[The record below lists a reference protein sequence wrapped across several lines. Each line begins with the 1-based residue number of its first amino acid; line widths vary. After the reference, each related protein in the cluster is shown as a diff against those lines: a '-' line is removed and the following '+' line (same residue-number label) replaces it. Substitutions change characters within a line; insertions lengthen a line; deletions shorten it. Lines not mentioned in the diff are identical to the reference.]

1 MGNTTAQIPT
11 REQVPRE
18 HQWNLNTL
26 YGSDQAWEA
35 DFELFRGRIPRIA
48 EFSGT
53 LGQSAAALRDC
64 LEFMTELGIQEER
77 LGYYAHLRTT
87 EDAGDSERQRR
98 WSRFLQA
105 ATEADAAA
113 SYQNPEIQAIP
124 DETMEQFLA
133 DPLLADYRISLR
145 KIRRFKPHVL
155 SAREE
160 KLLAMQQEANQ
171 TARRSFGALTD
182 VDMNFGTIATPE
194 GRRTIT
200 QSTFSSLMLHPNRD
214 VRRRAWKQ
222 FMAGYDGHKNTLAS
236 LYAGSVQLDI
246 YSARVRNYRSARA
259 AALFADDVAE
269 SVYDNLIATV
279 RESLPALHQYYDLRR
294 RLLQL
299 DELHLWDT
307 RVPLVADLSV
317 IHSYEQAVD
326 MVIESLAPLG
336 DEYTGVLRRGLLG
349 GWVDRYENK
358 GKRSGAFSAGSYV
371 GEPYILLNY
380 KQDVLRDVFTIAH
393 EAGHSM
399 HSWYST
405 QANPFQHY
413 QYTIFEAEVASTFNE
428 QLLFEHMMAHTS
440 DRRMQAY
447 LVNKQVDDIIATLFR
462 QTMFAEFEHRAHAM
476 VESGEP
482 LTVDSIR
489 STYRSLLTDFFG
501 PEVVLDKTADLESL
515 RIPHFYRAF
524 YVYKYATG
532 ISAALSLAQRVTGG
546 GTAERDAYFAFL
558 KSGGSRFPIDSLRA
572 AGVDMS
578 DPQPIREAL
587 AQFERLVQQME
598 RLLAGTSVGS

>member
-1 MGNTTAQIPT
+1 MGNTAAQIPT
-11 REQVPRE
+11 RKQVPRE
-18 HQWNLNTL
+18 HQWNLDTL

-48 EFSGT
+48 AFSGT
-53 LGQSAAALRDC
+53 LGQSAVALKDC
-64 LEFMTELGIQEER
+64 LEFMAELGIQEER

-133 DPLLADYRISLR
+133 DPLLTDYRISLR

-246 YSARVRNYRSARA
+246 YSARVRNYGSARA

-279 RESLPALHQYYDLRR
+279 RESLPALHRYYDLRR

-336 DEYTGVLRRGLLG
+336 DEYTDVLRRGLLG
-349 GWVDRYENK
+349 GWVDRYENR

-399 HSWYST
+399 HSWYSAR
-405 QANPFQHY
+405 ANPFQHY

-501 PEVVLDKTADLESL
+501 PEVVLDKTADLEGL

-546 GTAERDAYFAFL
+546 GAAERDAYFAFL

-587 AQFERLVQQME
+587 TQFERLVQQME
-598 RLLAGTSVGS
+598 KLLAGTSVGS